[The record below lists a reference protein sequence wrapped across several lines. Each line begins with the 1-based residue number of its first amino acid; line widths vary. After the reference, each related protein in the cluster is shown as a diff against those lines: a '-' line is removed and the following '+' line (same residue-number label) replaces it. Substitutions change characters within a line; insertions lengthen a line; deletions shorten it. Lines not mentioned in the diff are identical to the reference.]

1 MRKIIYTAVAA
12 AAVLAGSAAVAA
24 PALASDGPGHSRV
37 VASTYSPLHR
47 DTTSVTGTATQASPG
62 GPVWAYDDL
71 HERFVVKPETSPGNY
86 SLTVTVRGQFHGF
99 ADPRMASEGSTDPGG
114 ILGSEGQVRGTIQYD
129 IQSSQA
135 PDPSALPRV
144 EPAGTGLGA
153 AISQL
158 FGGSQTT
165 VGGGHY
171 TFNYYGLP
179 TAYSQVG

>member
-1 MRKIIYTAVAA
+1 MRRIWITATAA
-12 AAVLAGSAAVAA
+12 AAVLAGTAAAAA
-24 PALASDGPGHSRV
+24 PAMASDGHGHKV
-37 VASTYSPLHR
+37 VASTYSPLHH
-47 DTTSVTGTATQASPG
+47 DTTSVTGSATQPSPG

-71 HERFVVKPETSPGNY
+71 HERFVVTPETSPGNY
-86 SLTVTVRGQFHGF
+86 SLTITVRGSFHGF

-114 ILGSEGQVRGTIQYD
+114 ILGSEGSVRGTIQYD

-144 EPAGTGLGA
+144 EPNGTGLGA

-171 TFNYYGLP
+171 DFAYYGLP
-179 TAYSQVG
+179 GGVYSQVG